1 MSIREA
7 LDKCPIQ
14 VEFFKKKS
22 KEVSIKPRKF
32 KDKLIN
38 SLDDY
43 LEELTAKEYTF
54 ITDGIETKTDISK
67 LGMSEKQLKK
77 LNRVSDFKFLKLL
90 LTKKFIMM

>member
-1 MSIREA
+1 MSIKEA

-14 VEFFKKKS
+14 VEFFKKTP

-77 LNRVSDFKFLKLL
+77 LNRVSGFKCLIL
-90 LTKKFIMM
+90 LTKSL